1 MANIVKHIWADI
13 TNAISDENTLVEKVF
28 GKVEEKS
35 SRSRYQVAL
44 YGYWHFTSA
53 EVLRN
58 LISFCYL
65 AMKMVMEIEDKGKI
79 NFNQWM
85 LYWIVFGFHI
95 FLFYWLLKCIFFLW
109 LFMASC
115 CVAGKL
121 YEKLL
126 HFCYSQFFLFS
137 NPGKE
142 ITITE

>member
-53 EVLRN
+53 EMLRN

-65 AMKMVMEIEDKGKI
+65 AMKMVMEIEDKEKI

-85 LYWIVFGFHI
+85 LYWIVFG
-95 FLFYWLLKCIFFLW
+95 LFTISDFTIATFFY
-109 LFMASC
+109 FIGC
-115 CVAGKL
+115 
-121 YEKLL
+121 
-126 HFCYSQFFLFS
+126 
-137 NPGKE
+137 
-142 ITITE
+142 